1 MFHVFPDGGGVI
13 NTYERLDKARHKK
26 YLLRVHTQPVRN
38 QFDLTV
44 HADRMDRGHPIFL
57 FTTATTLQ
65 GHCTVKIKISKVE
78 IKSMEH
84 ENSSPMRY
92 RQSFTSTE
100 STD

>member
-1 MFHVFPDGGGVI
+1 MQHRRDDTR
-13 NTYERLDKARHKK
+13 NKK
-26 YLLRVHTQPVRN
+26 CILRVHTQPVKN

-65 GHCTVKIKISKVE
+65 GHCTVKIKIAKVE

-92 RQSFTSTE
+92 R
-100 STD
+100 